1 MCGEVLCINKIYEYS
16 SNMNN
21 ILRILISFVI
31 GLIGGIT
38 TVYIGVGMSLM
49 IPLLL
54 FTNVITDFRTAVG
67 TMFLTIFSPILT
79 IPTYNFYKSGNLDV
93 LVAVS
98 TGVGYFIGSYITSM
112 HYINSVSKEMLHL
125 LFGIYSLIV
134 AYIFI
139 KKSKYVF

>member
-1 MCGEVLCINKIYEYS
+1 
-16 SNMNN
+16 MNN
-21 ILRILISFVI
+21 MVRILISFMI

-38 TVYIGVGMSLM
+38 MVYIGVGMSLM

-79 IPTYNFYKSGNLDV
+79 IPTYNFYKNGILDV

-98 TGVGYFIGSYITSM
+98 TGLGFFIGSYVT
-112 HYINSVSKEMLHL
+112 
-125 LFGIYSLIV
+125 
-134 AYIFI
+134 
-139 KKSKYVF
+139 

>member
-1 MCGEVLCINKIYEYS
+1 
-16 SNMNN
+16 
-21 ILRILISFVI
+21 
-31 GLIGGIT
+31 
-38 TVYIGVGMSLM
+38 
-49 IPLLL
+49 
-54 FTNVITDFRTAVG
+54 
-67 TMFLTIFSPILT
+67 LT

-98 TGVGYFIGSYITSM
+98 TGVGYFIGSYITST

-125 LFGIYSLIV
+125 IFGIYSLIV